1 MCKSNALHRPITTN
15 LSESPSK
22 APTKQLTSYQL
33 CQTDGVRTR
42 LNFSTKGGSLA
53 AFGIHNSVQ
62 ILQGNDFNV
71 SGKSWS
77 IDSAPLNAKV
87 GSAGPSTAQLMSHIA
102 PVNWADFAHN
112 HPEYVVTCSSDKT
125 VKLWDWR
132 TRTVKLNVDLRK
144 QGRGI
149 GTYLTSK
156 LALTLLHR

>member
-1 MCKSNALHRPITTN
+1 MYIEPL
-15 LSESPSK
+15 SK
-22 APTKQLTSYQL
+22 APSKQLTSYQL

-62 ILQGNDFNV
+62 ILQGNDYNLN
-71 SGKSWS
+71 SKGWNLENS
-77 IDSAPLNAKV
+77 IPTATKASAL
-87 GSAGPSTAQLMSHIA
+87 GPATSQLMSHIG
-102 PVNWADFAHN
+102 PVNWADFSHN
-112 HPEYVVTCSSDKT
+112 YPEYVVTSSEDKT

-149 GTYLTSK
+149 GRYSI
-156 LALTLLHR
+156 

>member
-1 MCKSNALHRPITTN
+1 MLYTNITHIYH
-15 LSESPSK
+15 SESPSK

-62 ILQGNDFNV
+62 ILQGNDYNIN
-71 SGKSWS
+71 SKGWN
-77 IDSAPLNAKV
+77 IDTNSSSV
-87 GSAGPSTAQLMSHIA
+87 PSTKTSSLGPATSQLMSHIA
-102 PVNWADFAHN
+102 PVNWSDFSHSY
-112 HPEYVVTCSSDKT
+112 PEYVVTCSDDKT

-144 QGRGI
+144 QGRGL
-149 GTYLTSK
+149 GKTYRL
-156 LALTLLHR
+156 

>member
-1 MCKSNALHRPITTN
+1 M
-15 LSESPSK
+15 
-22 APTKQLTSYQL
+22 TSYQL

-71 SGKSWS
+71 GGKGWNV
-77 IDSAPLNAKV
+77 DNTPTNTKV
-87 GSAGPSTAQLMSHIA
+87 GALGPSTAQLMGHIA

-112 HPEYVVTCSSDKT
+112 HPEYVVTCSSDRA

-132 TRTVKLNVDLRK
+132 TRTVKLNIDLRK

-149 GTYLTSK
+149 GIHLKYNLGVTI
-156 LALTLLHR
+156 AL